1 MRMKAHIP
9 ERRSARSAFTLVE
22 LMVVVGLMAL
32 LGTVSVTGYFA
43 AVRGMADRAAKQ
55 DTVALIRQAMQ
66 VCLIDQTPT
75 AVLFFNRQTKAQD
88 SEAASSEEAKAS
100 SAGAAIAIKMVGRI
114 SYVRGEIIVDEF
126 ADWNQSCPVAT
137 STRGDD
143 PGTPFY
149 RMADLKGQVA
159 QGIDKCR
166 AYVSTTVEP
175 VNFDNEYMIAYGG
188 QVQNFCE
195 DYKKRGNDNKEFSGT
210 SYNNGNNQRWGH
222 RIKQSNGITWKAGDA
237 YGMEIGKLDLPKGY
251 MYGSKTANSTK
262 IDPAGALTFN
272 PSDMANADSYE
283 MGMSQTI
290 TISAFR
296 GQNARR
302 IGTITANDLKDDA
315 K

>member
-1 MRMKAHIP
+1 
-9 ERRSARSAFTLVE
+9 V
-22 LMVVVGLMAL
+22 
-32 LGTVSVTGYFA
+32 
-43 AVRGMADRAAKQ
+43 
-55 DTVALIRQAMQ
+55 
-66 VCLIDQTPT
+66 
-75 AVLFFNRQTKAQD
+75 
-88 SEAASSEEAKAS
+88 
-100 SAGAAIAIKMVGRI
+100 
-114 SYVRGEIIVDEF
+114 
-126 ADWNQSCPVAT
+126 
-137 STRGDD
+137 
-143 PGTPFY
+143 PFY
-149 RMADLKGQVA
+149 RMADLSGQVA

-166 AYVSTTVEP
+166 AYVSTAVEP

-188 QVQNFCE
+188 QVQNFC
-195 DYKKRGNDNKEFSGT
+195 DDFKKYGKDNKTFSGT

-222 RIKQSNGITWKAGDA
+222 RIIQSNGITWKAGDA
-237 YGMEIGKLDLPKGY
+237 YGMEIGRLDLPKGY

-262 IDPAGALTFN
+262 IDSAGALTFN